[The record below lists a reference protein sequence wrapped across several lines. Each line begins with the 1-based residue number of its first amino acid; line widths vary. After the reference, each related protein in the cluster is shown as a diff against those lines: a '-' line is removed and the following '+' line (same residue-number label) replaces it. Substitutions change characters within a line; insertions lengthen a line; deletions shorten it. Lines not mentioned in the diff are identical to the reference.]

1 MLYKHNTL
9 VSYIFD
15 NICFRCHTSMYY
27 LCLRLFC
34 CQKKICLLAFNGKY
48 FKWVYIYYITIH
60 KKEVCSRQKSP
71 ETWKCLPNPTFFT
84 DFKSFGFSLENSAT
98 SKWMPF
104 FIFFKNFILDFFCL
118 SSIFQIVATF
128 VNNHAT
134 SRAMFL
140 FSSPRTFC
148 LLTGRCGAKNTENEK
163 WPPFWGRWMNLK
175 TDSIFKLRKRNWI
188 M

>member
-1 MLYKHNTL
+1 MILTPPPEILEFSEKKSL
-9 VSYIFD
+9 
-15 NICFRCHTSMYY
+15 
-27 LCLRLFC
+27 LLWELRTFPLTWLTMI
-34 CQKKICLLAFNGKY
+34 Q
-48 FKWVYIYYITIH
+48 
-60 KKEVCSRQKSP
+60 KKEVCLRQKSP